1 MGLLKNRGAPGGNG
15 RGAGEKDRRDTPVE
29 IRKRAELDVLYP
41 EAQQG
46 IRYDSPELLLMR
58 YIAEGDAGKAAALF
72 REKRQFSDELPA
84 VDTPYGRFEGKAR
97 IRDFAEG
104 FTARFEAE
112 ALSVVPKFQTRS
124 GGRSVTEMVL
134 NFVTEGVIDQVPVF
148 VVADLGSMGTLEEV
162 RLYCHSSFVP
172 HLTPYRKPLFTP
184 AHLEMGDPG
193 LMTGAVREYYTAL
206 HHMPRVDVKRILR
219 CMHPE
224 CVFGGYALYRGQE
237 PEKGTEAMRRVYTGM
252 ASYIPAKVG
261 MRYETLIDDGIT
273 GVIEWVHVI
282 SDEGREELGRIAMS
296 GIAAY
301 MRGGDGRLVSIRIC
315 DYAWMEK
322 EIDWQAAGITE
333 AEARKINAVGEF
345 PPGAGRKRQETL

>member
-1 MGLLKNRGAPGGNG
+1 M
-15 RGAGEKDRRDTPVE
+15 E
-29 IRKRAELDVLYP
+29 IRKMAELYALYP
-41 EAQQG
+41 DAQEG
-46 IRYDSPELLLMR
+46 IRYDSPELMLIE
-58 YIAEGDAGKAAALF
+58 YIAGKDFDSAAALF
-72 REKRQFSDELPA
+72 PESRQFTGKPPA
-84 VDTPYGRFEGKAR
+84 VDTPYGRFEGKAQ
-97 IRDFAEG
+97 IRSFAEN

-112 ALSVVPKFQTRS
+112 ALSILPKFQTRG

-134 NFVTEGVIDQVPVF
+134 NFERDGMIDQVPMF
-148 VVADLGSMGTLEEV
+148 VAADLGCRGTLEEV

-206 HHMPRVDVKRILR
+206 HHVPRVDVERILR
-219 CMHPE
+219 CMHPD
-224 CVFGGYALYRGQE
+224 CVFGGYGLYRGQE

-252 ASYIPAKVG
+252 ASYIPEKVG
-261 MRYETLIDDGIT
+261 MRYETLTDDGIT

-282 SDEGREELGRIAMS
+282 SDRGREELGRIAMS

-301 MRGGDGRLVSIRIC
+301 MRGEDGRLISIRIC

-322 EIDWQAAGITE
+322 EIDWSLTGTTEEEAG
-333 AEARKINAVGEF
+333 KVNAVNEF
-345 PPGAGRKRQETL
+345 PAGAGLKRQETL

>member
-1 MGLLKNRGAPGGNG
+1 M
-15 RGAGEKDRRDTPVE
+15 E

-41 EAQQG
+41 EAQEG
-46 IRYDSPELLLMR
+46 IRYDSPELLLMQ
-58 YIAEGDAGKAAALF
+58 YIAENDPDKAMALF
-72 REKRQFSDELPA
+72 RDKRQFSDALPV
-84 VDTPYGRFEGKAR
+84 VDAPYGRFEGKAQILSFAKGFVSRFGAVSLR
-97 IRDFAEG
+97 I
-104 FTARFEAE
+104 
-112 ALSVVPKFQTRS
+112 LPKFQTRS

-134 NFVTEGVIDQVPVF
+134 NFAVDGMIDQVPVF
-148 VVADLGSMGTLEEV
+148 VVADLGSRGTLEEV

-206 HHMPRVDVKRILR
+206 HHMPQVDVERILR
-219 CMHPE
+219 CMHPD
-224 CVFGGYALYRGQE
+224 CVFGGYGLYKGQE
-237 PEKGTEAMRRVYTGM
+237 PEKGQEALRRVYTGM
-252 ASYIPAKVG
+252 ASYIPQKVG

-282 SDEGREELGRIAMS
+282 SDQGREELGRIAMS

-301 MRGGDGRLVSIRIC
+301 MRGEDGRLISSRIC

-322 EIDWQAAGITE
+322 EIDWEQAGITQE
-333 AEARKINAVGEF
+333 EARKINAVRTF
-345 PPGAGRKRQETL
+345 PAGVGRKQQETI